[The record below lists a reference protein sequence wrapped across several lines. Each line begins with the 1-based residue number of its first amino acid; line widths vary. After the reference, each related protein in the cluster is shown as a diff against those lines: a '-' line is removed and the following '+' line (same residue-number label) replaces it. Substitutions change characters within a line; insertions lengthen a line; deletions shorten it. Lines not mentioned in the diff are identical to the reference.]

1 MKNYIS
7 KIYTKLGYKFGLL
20 EEPVPKKREQILYKI
35 GNVKNRNSHID
46 GLIPQAVTIGDN
58 FISSV
63 NTYIIAHD
71 ASLYNHIRKHRIE
84 EVRIGDNVFLGL
96 GSIVLP
102 GVKIGDGAIIGA
114 GAVVTKDVEPY
125 TVVAGNPA
133 KFLCTVEDYIGKCEK
148 RGVLFDTP
156 ESFESYYSNS
166 LNKNHIKEFQEKYLK
181 KDKSE

>member
-7 KIYTKLGYKFGLL
+7 KIYKKLGYKFGLL
-20 EEPVPKKREQILYKI
+20 EEPISKKKEQVLYKI

-84 EVRIGDNVFLGL
+84 EVKIGDNVFLGI

-114 GAVVTKDVEPY
+114 GAVVTKDVESY

-133 KFLCTVEDYIGKCEK
+133 KFLCTVEDYIAKCKK

-156 ESFESYYSNS
+156 KSFETYF
-166 LNKNHIKEFQEKYLK
+166 LNELKAENIKEFQEKYVNQQKL
-181 KDKSE
+181 